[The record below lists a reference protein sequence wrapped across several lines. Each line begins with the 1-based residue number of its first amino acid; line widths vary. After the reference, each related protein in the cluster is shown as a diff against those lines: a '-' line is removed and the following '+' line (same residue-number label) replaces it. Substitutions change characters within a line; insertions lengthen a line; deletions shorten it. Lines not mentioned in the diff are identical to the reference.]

1 MLTVFGGIHGGTAAS
16 LFPDSSEGMF
26 DKTKLVGAILVCKF
40 VWECPQKCH
49 PPRVLEAVDGVVVM
63 LPMLG
68 LLRGRCRLGR
78 GRRLADVDDGLGA
91 GPDGAPLLVRRPHL
105 VDGRVRDQ
113 LRGEGASQT
122 SSSNKAGLQQ

>member
-1 MLTVFGGIHGGTAAS
+1 
-16 LFPDSSEGMF
+16 
-26 DKTKLVGAILVCKF
+26 
-40 VWECPQKCH
+40 
-49 PPRVLEAVDGVVVM
+49 M

-68 LLRGRCRLGR
+68 LLRGRSRLRR